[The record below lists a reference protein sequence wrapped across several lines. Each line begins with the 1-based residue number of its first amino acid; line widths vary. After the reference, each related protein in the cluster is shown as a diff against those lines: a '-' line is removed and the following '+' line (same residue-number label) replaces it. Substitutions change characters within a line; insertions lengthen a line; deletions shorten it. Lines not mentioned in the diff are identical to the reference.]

1 MRAFDFLVIGG
12 GSGGL
17 AAARRASQRGA
28 KAALIEA
35 SALGGTC
42 VNVGCVPKKLTFC
55 AATIAETLADA
66 ADYGFDLGEVRFDLA
81 RFRNA
86 RDAYVERLRGIYAR
100 NLEKDGVTRI
110 DGFARVLE
118 PGLVEVGGER
128 LRTNHLLIAS
138 GGRPRWPTFA
148 GAELGIVSDGFFSL
162 ERIPRR
168 VAILGAGYIA
178 VEFGSALRALGAE
191 VTLLERGTQLLRW
204 FDPMLGTALGEEME
218 KAGTTILR
226 EFVPI
231 RAERRESGVVVIGA
245 CGRSVEADV
254 VIWAIGREPNSA
266 GFGLEALGVALDG
279 GGHVVVDEFQ
289 NTNVPNVYAVGDV
302 TANAALTPVAIA
314 AGRMLAERLFGGR
327 PEARLDYRDVPSVVF
342 SHPPI
347 GSVGL
352 TEPDARLQ
360 YGDRVKVYTTRF
372 TNLYHGVTK
381 RKTYTHMKLIVEGP
395 DERVLGI
402 HSVGIGSD
410 ELIQGFAVAL
420 KMGAKKADLDR
431 TVAIHPTAAEEM
443 VTLR

>member
-35 SALGGTC
+35 SDLGGTC

-66 ADYGFDLGEVRFDLA
+66 ADYGFDVGEVRFDLA
-81 RFRNA
+81 RFRKA

-128 LRTNHLLIAS
+128 LRTSHLLIAT
-138 GGRPRWPTFA
+138 GGRPRWPVFA
-148 GAELGIVSDGFFSL
+148 GAELGMVSDGFFEL

-191 VTLLERGTQLLRW
+191 VTLLERGTTLLRW
-204 FDPMLGTALGEEME
+204 FDPMLGSALAEEME

-226 EFVPI
+226 EFVPV

-245 CGRSVEADV
+245 CGRSVEADA

-266 GFGLEALGVALDG
+266 GFGLEELGVALDG
-279 GGHVVVDEFQ
+279 GGHVLVDEFQ

-302 TANAALTPVAIA
+302 TSNAALTPVAIA
-314 AGRMLAERLFGGR
+314 AARMLAERLFGGR
-327 PEARLDYRDVPSVVF
+327 PGARLDYRDVPSVVF
-342 SHPPI
+342 SHPPV

-360 YGDRVKVYTTRF
+360 YGERVKVYTTRF

-395 DERVLGI
+395 EERVIGI

-431 TVAIHPTAAEEM
+431 TVAIHPTAAEEL

>member
-28 KAALIEA
+28 RTALIEA

-55 AATIAETLADA
+55 AATIAETLGDA
-66 ADYGFDLGEVRFDLA
+66 RDYGFDLGEVRFDLA
-81 RFRNA
+81 RFRRA

-128 LRTNHLLIAS
+128 IRTSHLLIAT
-138 GGRPRWPTFA
+138 GGQPRWPSFS
-148 GAELGIVSDGFFSL
+148 GAELGIISDGFFEL
-162 ERIPRR
+162 ERVPPR

-218 KAGTTILR
+218 KAGTKILR

-231 RAERRESGVVVIGA
+231 RAERRESGIFVSGA
-245 CGRSVEADV
+245 CGRGVEADV
-254 VIWAIGREPNSA
+254 VIWAIGREPRST
-266 GFGLEALGVALDG
+266 GFGLEGLGVALDA
-279 GGHVVVDEFQ
+279 GGHVMVDEFQ

-302 TANAALTPVAIA
+302 TPTAALTPVAIA
-314 AGRMLAERLFGGR
+314 AGRMLAERLFGGI

-342 SHPPI
+342 SHPPV

-360 YGDRVKVYTTRF
+360 YGERVKVYTTRF
-372 TNLYHGVTK
+372 TNLYHGVTT
-381 RKTYTHMKLIVEGP
+381 RKTYTHMKLVVEGP
-395 DERVLGI
+395 EERVLGI